1 MPLVWFTVDQRW
13 DRTST
18 DDVLGNVRFG
28 LNATDARLLPWRQVF
43 IDTGVDPAEFIA
55 TVERTG
61 ADRNEW
67 FAVFGPV
74 TLGDLTFEVLLDESG
89 DWADSLVHD
98 GAAWKP
104 ADPAAIA
111 RAYIA
116 DEARARAERDSGGV
130 SEFLCV
136 RRSETCPRRRA
147 SLATNDR
154 RGGQVGAAYY
164 AAAFVK
170 RSA

>member
-1 MPLVWFTVDQRW
+1 VPDVEAVWHYANWRLMPKVVADGYLRPVDTTLAAGMPLVWFTVDQRW

-18 DDVLGNVRFG
+18 DDVLGSVRFG

-104 ADPAAIA
+104 ADPVTIA
-111 RAYIA
+111 REYLA
-116 DEARARAERDSGGV
+116 DEARARAERD
-130 SEFLCV
+130 
-136 RRSETCPRRRA
+136 A
-147 SLATNDR
+147 
-154 RGGQVGAAYY
+154 GA
-164 AAAFVK
+164 
-170 RSA
+170 